1 MSGDRSDSP
10 IARPQRLTLKMVRSA
25 ALAGGVM
32 GQLIDRALG
41 PGHAQQMIGFL
52 QRMLRRTPRPRPV
65 RRDLGRST
73 NESALDRLL
82 VGRSKQ
88 EVHRKLGPP
97 RNATLAGVAPAAP
110 PGMPLF
116 WLATTWYYP
125 FDSARR
131 TAMAIHFAGD
141 IVRRIELIRTAGDTT
156 G

>member
-1 MSGDRSDSP
+1 IFNVRPGVWPGCGVVMSGDRSDSP

-82 VGRSKQ
+82 VGR
-88 EVHRKLGPP
+88 
-97 RNATLAGVAPAAP
+97 
-110 PGMPLF
+110 
-116 WLATTWYYP
+116 
-125 FDSARR
+125 
-131 TAMAIHFAGD
+131 
-141 IVRRIELIRTAGDTT
+141 
-156 G
+156 